1 MFFIRVK
8 SIKSIKSIKTSKIKI
23 TTIRIKCLRG
33 RKSLC
38 AWQHLRERK
47 SLCAQQHLRRRK
59 SLAWL
64 LCVLFFYVFYA
75 FCAFYAFY
83 AFCAFYAFYA
93 FYCFYA
99 CEIIPINF
107 IYYTTNWIFS
117 HYNPFQLSQSFS
129 IIIKSFLII
138 TILFDYH

>member
-8 SIKSIKSIKTSKIKI
+8 SIKIIKSIKTSKIKI
-23 TTIRIKCLRG
+23 TTIRIKCLRW

-83 AFCAFYAFYA
+83 AFYS
-93 FYCFYA
+93 FYA
-99 CEIIPINF
+99 CEIIPINP